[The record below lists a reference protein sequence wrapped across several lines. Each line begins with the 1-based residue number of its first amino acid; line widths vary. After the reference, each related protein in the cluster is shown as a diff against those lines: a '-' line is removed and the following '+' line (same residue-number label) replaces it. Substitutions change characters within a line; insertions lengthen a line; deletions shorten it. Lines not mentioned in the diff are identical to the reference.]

1 MLERISPRDTLC
13 GFAAAVARRLKA
25 MNGKSIKGSVGEWST
40 LALYRT
46 IHSGPVFA
54 KFLGHSEKL
63 SIFGRTTITEIRR
76 EELIYVISDFFAE
89 IIFAVFFYG
98 NGCSKIPLLAPS

>member
-46 IHSGPVFA
+46 IHSGPVLA

-63 SIFGRTTITEIRR
+63 SIFGRTTITETRR

-89 IIFAVFFYG
+89 VILRCFSMEMVAQKFPY
-98 NGCSKIPLLAPS
+98 